1 MAIPVKMLPISVPE
15 TILDNMERTRV
26 VPVEVKTPMA
36 LPRYSIHS
44 WVAYPYNIKLIVPVT
59 FSDEN
64 HIVWIIISK
73 NTLIYLQNVISK
85 QIVTNQKYEGIT
97 QS

>member
-15 TILDNMERTRV
+15 TILDSMERTRV

-44 WVAYPYNIKLIVPVT
+44 CVAYPYNIKLIVPVT

-64 HIVWIIISK
+64 HIIRIIISK
-73 NTLIYLQNVISK
+73 NTLTYYLQNMIP
-85 QIVTNQKYEGIT
+85 
-97 QS
+97 